1 MQERLGRT
9 IKGQLEQGVLY
20 THLFIDRCKAQM
32 RAAFSAITRYA
43 HTLQLGP
50 AHTLT
55 ISARTH
61 TPSAGLLQA
70 HADLADRVDL
80 FVQ

>member
-43 HTLQLGP
+43 HTLQPGP
-50 AHTLT
+50 A
-55 ISARTH
+55 RT
-61 TPSAGLLQA
+61 
-70 HADLADRVDL
+70 R
-80 FVQ
+80 